1 MDRVLGAEV
10 EQFLKQDKEL
20 FVGGRF
26 VPAAGGRTFSTLDPS
41 TGAPLAQVAFAGPD
55 DVAAAV
61 AAARAALDGPWGDLP
76 ASGRERLLARLA
88 DLVERDAAVLAEL
101 DAVDGGKPRSLT
113 AAVDV
118 PGAVEHLRYYSGWPT
133 KLEGATLPVGL
144 PGALCYT
151 RLEPVGV
158 CAAIIPWNFP
168 LMMAGWKLAP
178 ALAAGCTVVLKP
190 AEQTPLSALW
200 LAGLV
205 AEAGFPPGV
214 VNVLTGD
221 GSTGA
226 ALVDHPDVAKVAF
239 TGSTAVGREIAAK
252 AGAAVKRVSLELGGK
267 CPNIV
272 LADAD
277 LPAAIAGAAE
287 AAFFNS
293 GQSCVAGAR
302 LYVQRAVYDEVLAGL
317 AGAASGIVPAPAL
330 DPEGVLG
337 PLVSA
342 EQYARVRGY
351 LVDAVAEGAR
361 VVAGQVPPEEPGGG
375 YFVAPVVLADVPA
388 TAALAREEVFGPVV
402 AVTPFDTLDEVVDLA
417 EDTPYGL
424 AAGVW
429 TRDLASAHV
438 LAARLKVGM
447 FYVNAWAVGDPAA
460 PWGGVKSSGI
470 GRELGRANL
479 DAYLEPKTVWVVHG
493 TP

>member
-1 MDRVLGAEV
+1 MDRVVGAEV
-10 EQFLKQDKEL
+10 AEFLRQDKLL
-20 FVGGRF
+20 FVDGKFG
-26 VPAAGGRTFSTLDPS
+26 PAADGRTFTSVDPS
-41 TGAPLAQVAFAGPD
+41 TGTPLAEVALAGPA
-55 DVAAAV
+55 DVDAAV
-61 AAARAALDGPWGDLP
+61 TAARAALDGPWGAVP
-76 ASGRERLLARLA
+76 AAGRERLLARLA

-101 DAVDGGKPRSLT
+101 DAVDGGKPLSI
-113 AAVDV
+113 ASAVDV
-118 PGAVEHLRYYSGWPT
+118 PGAVAHLRYYSGWPT
-133 KLEGATLPVGL
+133 KLEGATLPVAL
-144 PGALCYT
+144 PDTLCYT

-158 CAAIIPWNFP
+158 CAQIIPWNFP

-205 AEAGFPPGV
+205 EEAGFPPGV

-221 GSTGA
+221 GTTGA
-226 ALVDHPDVAKVAF
+226 ALVDHPGVAKVAF

-287 AAFFNS
+287 AAFFNT

-302 LYVQRAVYDEVLAGL
+302 LYVQRAVYDDVLAGL
-317 AGAASGIVPAPAL
+317 AEAASGVPVRPAL
-330 DPEGVLG
+330 DPAGVVG

-342 EQYARVRGY
+342 EQYTRVRGY
-351 LVDAVAEGAR
+351 LVDAVERGAR
-361 VVAGQVPPEEPGGG
+361 VVAGALPPPVPAGG
-375 YFVAPVVLADVPA
+375 YFIAPVVLADVPA

-402 AVTPFDTLDEVVDLA
+402 AVTPFDTLDEVVELA

-429 TRDLASAHV
+429 TRDLAAAHA
-438 LAARLKVGM
+438 LAARLRVGM

-460 PWGGVKSSGI
+460 PWGGVKASGI